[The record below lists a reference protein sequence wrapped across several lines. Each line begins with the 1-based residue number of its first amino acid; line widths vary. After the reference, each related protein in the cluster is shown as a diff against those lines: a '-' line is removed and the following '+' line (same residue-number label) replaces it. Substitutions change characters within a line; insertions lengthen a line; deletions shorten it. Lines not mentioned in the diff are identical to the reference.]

1 MKNNIAIKL
10 GANPQPF
17 FELITEHLGNNI
29 SANLCKSLAN
39 LLSLD
44 YANRLGGAPPLK
56 IYIPTCLKRL
66 KNHLGA
72 QVILDNNF
80 SETMT
85 LFTIAIT
92 PEKESADNISNS
104 QEQSQDALIEAT
116 ISELFSN
123 STPEERRHIKLVIK
137 DLLNS
142 KDAEDL
148 MNMISS
154 EPKIFQKIIINA
166 IEAKIKT
173 KETSNIVRQH
183 IGSLCEHS
191 KQIRNKSE
199 GLRSVVGKLAL
210 SGSILIAASLGL
222 VVGGLALPALIVPAT
237 IAAIKIAPAIG
248 ERIAANVINNN
259 TTIQN
264 QTREFDKAK
273 MSKPNMF
280 INKINKQT
288 IEENI
293 EKSTLPELSQEQL
306 KSLAKTVNI
315 DSIDDIQN
323 AQNNKST
330 SKTQTLET
338 GKNKSSRSI

>member
-17 FELITEHLGNNI
+17 FDLITEYLGNNI
-29 SANLCKSLAN
+29 SSNLCQSLAN

-44 YANRLGGAPPLK
+44 YANRLGGEPPLK
-56 IYIPTCLKRL
+56 IYIHTCLKRL
-66 KNHLGA
+66 TNHLGA
-72 QVILDNNF
+72 QAILDNNF

-85 LFTIAIT
+85 LFAVAIT

-123 STPEERRHIKLVIK
+123 SSPEERKHIKLVIK

-142 KDAEDL
+142 KDGEDL
-148 MNMISS
+148 INMISS
-154 EPKIFQKIIINA
+154 EPKVFQKIIINS
-166 IEAKIKT
+166 IDAKIKT
-173 KETSNIVRQH
+173 KETSKIVRQH

-191 KQIRNKSE
+191 KQIKNKSE
-199 GLRSVVGKLAL
+199 VLRSVVGKLAL

-248 ERIAANVINNN
+248 ERIAYNVINNN

-264 QTREFDKAK
+264 QIREFDKAK
-273 MSKPNMF
+273 MSNLP
-280 INKINKQT
+280 IINKQT

-293 EKSTLPELSQEQL
+293 EKSTLPELSQEQV
-306 KSLAKTVNI
+306 KYLAKTVSVN
-315 DSIDDIQN
+315 SIDDIQHV
-323 AQNNKST
+323 QDNKST
-330 SKTQTLET
+330 VKTQTLET
-338 GKNKSSRSI
+338 GKNKPSRSI